1 VVLSLTQLL
10 VSLPVQVDESV
21 DEVGD
26 ACTYVNEVDND
37 IFKIE
42 VQRVGHVEAT
52 DFLSPNYEKDE
63 IHYILT

>member
-1 VVLSLTQLL
+1 MVLSLTQLL